1 MAVKRRFHKSCY
13 MALRAILTRY
23 HLLATAKVGFFQRLK
38 KQRNN
43 MGLHAPSNKHIRKM
57 ISPLYMVDKDFNLEV
72 SDDLLQA
79 ARGLDI
85 RNIT

>member
-1 MAVKRRFHKSCY
+1 
-13 MALRAILTRY
+13 
-23 HLLATAKVGFFQRLK
+23 
-38 KQRNN
+38 

-57 ISPLYMVDKDFNLEV
+57 ISPLYTIDKDFNLGASE
-72 SDDLLQA
+72 DLLQA